1 MRIAQIQ
8 RRLLR
13 AAAEKNLRA
22 PAQSLI
28 DCGVFTT
35 RMPPR
40 RYKNLVPD
48 SPLHHDLELL
58 VRENQG
64 SASLAEVCEQV
75 LHIPATDPL
84 VAASLVET
92 LLEEDPRFRLN
103 GNGTVDWAEIS
114 SEEAWRRCRRY
125 AVVDVETNNGVREQQ
140 RIIEIGLSIVED
152 GCLAREWSSLV
163 NPQRPIPYW
172 VRQLTGIRDADVR
185 SAPLI
190 EELLPAF
197 LEEIEDAIL
206 VAHHA
211 PFDVGCLNIELAR
224 LWGLR
229 LANPYLCTVELSRR
243 FLPGSENYRLETLSR
258 WLRLTHTQPHRA
270 GSDARATA
278 ELFLH
283 LLGTPDIPWSEFL
296 RPRAPH
302 PPDGNFVET
311 NPPALA

>member
-1 MRIAQIQ
+1 
-8 RRLLR
+8 
-13 AAAEKNLRA
+13 
-22 PAQSLI
+22 
-28 DCGVFTT
+28 
-35 RMPPR
+35 MPPR

-64 SASLAEVCEQV
+64 STTLAEVCEQV
-75 LHIPATDPL
+75 LHIPATDPA

-92 LLEEDPRFRLN
+92 LLEEDARFRLN
-103 GNGTVDWAEIS
+103 GNGTVDWAADS
-114 SEEAWRRCRRY
+114 FEEAWRRCRRY
-125 AVVDVETNNGVREQQ
+125 AVVDVETTNGVRDQQ
-140 RIIEIGLSIVED
+140 RVIEIGLCVVE
-152 GCLAREWSSLV
+152 GGRVAREWSSLV

-172 VRQLTGIRDADVR
+172 VRQLTGIRDHDVR
-185 SAPLI
+185 SAPLF
-190 EELLPAF
+190 EELLPAL

-211 PFDVGCLNIELAR
+211 RFDVACLNVELGR

-229 LANPYLCTVELSRR
+229 LANPYLCTVELARR
-243 FLPGSENYRLETLSR
+243 FLPGSQNYRLETLSR
-258 WLRLTHTQPHRA
+258 WLRLTHSQPHRA

-283 LLGTPDIPWSEFL
+283 LLGTPDIPWCEFL
-296 RPRAPH
+296 RPHAPR

-311 NPPALA
+311 KPPATA

>member
-1 MRIAQIQ
+1 MS
-8 RRLLR
+8 LLT
-13 AAAEKNLRA
+13 AMEKKLSA
-22 PAQSLI
+22 PAQSLL
-28 DCGVFTT
+28 DCGVFST

-64 SASLAEVCEQV
+64 SATLAEVCEQV
-75 LHIPATDPL
+75 LHIPATDPAT
-84 VAASLVET
+84 AASLVET
-92 LLEEDPRFRLN
+92 LLEEDSRFRLN
-103 GNGTVDWAEIS
+103 GNGTVDWAAAS
-114 SEEAWRRCRRY
+114 CEEAWQGCRRY

-140 RIIEIGLSIVED
+140 RIIEIGLCIVED
-152 GCLAREWSSLV
+152 GRVAKEWSSLV

-172 VRQLTGIRDADVR
+172 VRQLTGISDADVR
-185 SAPLI
+185 SAPLF
-190 EELLPAF
+190 EDLLPTI
-197 LEEIEDAIL
+197 LEEVEDAIL

-258 WLRLTHTQPHRA
+258 WLRLTHSQPHRA

-296 RPRAPH
+296 RPRTPH

-311 NPPALA
+311 KPPATA